1 RRVGA
6 RVRSRSWLPPPTGRG
21 CSGGGGSHGRR
32 RRGKDGRTRRAM
44 REAIGEGLGRGGT
57 QGGERAEGG
66 ERGEGGPTPGHQGRQ
81 PASDPSQVYTVRI
94 PVSRLRELRA
104 IAAELGEPPAT
115 LIRRWVLERLDAA
128 GPEAPG
134 KASTWS
140 NGQLA

>member
-1 RRVGA
+1 MSESIGEVLA
-6 RVRSRSWLPPPTGRG
+6 
-21 CSGGGGSHGRR
+21 
-32 RRGKDGRTRRAM
+32 
-44 REAIGEGLGRGGT
+44 REAT
-57 QGGERAEGG
+57 QAEMRAEAE
-66 ERGEGGPTPGHQGRQ
+66 ERGEVAPTPGHHGRQ